1 LSSTSS
7 SGGEGDV
14 SGAAAKGAE
23 DEDVEAAIAEE
34 TESESVEV
42 TAAEEI
48 ESEDVETATAA
59 ETESESTEAAAA
71 EAVSGAGD
79 FTTDI
84 SSPDIGSLDTDA
96 IINASSEEKDMEAGA
111 NIEDDEVSTGELGAT
126 GAASDSGSTASASK
140 TMSAEEVVEEHVTV
154 GVVTGVE
161 RVVEPTPITVTSSG
175 GTAQGDASES
185 GSQVDPSLL
194 DSSPSTRQYVR
205 RARRGSLVSTDS
217 ERTASV
223 TARVSTPPSPLGES
237 GGTAPTPTITAAV
250 VSATATAQR
259 DETAPV
265 ITEEVPSHAE
275 VLAHTPEVPRG
286 NTPAK
291 STSIDKSLV
300 TNNDFNADTARVEPA
315 EVAASDEPVQA
326 DVIPGSGVPV
336 IEEELAQDPADD
348 VDMADT
354 HDSYDEAW
362 VDAADNMAGD
372 QAADMEVTAPVAA
385 QISPTRTGIGFFK

>member
-1 LSSTSS
+1 
-7 SGGEGDV
+7 
-14 SGAAAKGAE
+14 
-23 DEDVEAAIAEE
+23 
-34 TESESVEV
+34 
-42 TAAEEI
+42 
-48 ESEDVETATAA
+48 
-59 ETESESTEAAAA
+59 
-71 EAVSGAGD
+71 
-79 FTTDI
+79 
-84 SSPDIGSLDTDA
+84 
-96 IINASSEEKDMEAGA
+96 M
-111 NIEDDEVSTGELGAT
+111 
-126 GAASDSGSTASASK
+126 
-140 TMSAEEVVEEHVTV
+140 
-154 GVVTGVE
+154 
-161 RVVEPTPITVTSSG
+161 
-175 GTAQGDASES
+175 
-185 GSQVDPSLL
+185 
-194 DSSPSTRQYVR
+194 
-205 RARRGSLVSTDS
+205 STDS

-275 VLAHTPEVPRG
+275 VLAHTPEVPR
-286 NTPAK
+286 
-291 STSIDKSLV
+291 
-300 TNNDFNADTARVEPA
+300 DTARVEPA

-326 DVIPGSGVPV
+326 DVIPGSDVPV

-385 QISPTRTGIGFFK
+385 QISPARTARSSHGIVIEEGGRLQAAAVEFAVRGQPGPMSAARPVTSRTSVLADMDAFF